1 MIKRISIKTALVL
14 PFMIF
19 ICVILLM
26 LVSVLQSDYNWLAK
40 EQGTKMA
47 IAVNE
52 NTQQKL
58 NELLQDPERINQIFA
73 TEIRE
78 MALSEQGD
86 LAQMGNVALAYM
98 KTVQEN
104 TPQVS
109 VLSFGDEKG
118 RFVGIRANDSGDF
131 SLMLKD
137 ERTAGMLNIYENE
150 TIHSKVVGAYK
161 DYDVLSRPWYVPVK
175 NTPEVQWSDIYVNAD
190 EKMEITI
197 SSLVPVFN
205 QSGKFVGVADT
216 DVKLNGIN
224 AFLKADKTKGSGV
237 IYIVD
242 KDWNLIAQSGVEP
255 VMNLVKD
262 SSGNSS
268 VELIKAFEFDSEM
281 IKTSALYM
289 QEHPEQMNQV
299 EQVDGISEKFYVQ
312 VSEVSSLEKLGWKVV
327 AVIPEN
333 DLMGAIKGH
342 QNTSLLIILVMAS
355 IVGLIGALVVS
366 KVIHPIK
373 EGVEA
378 AVALSH
384 GDFEH
389 NISHSFLPIA
399 EIDELME
406 AFKEMSMSLKDSFE
420 KIQISEE
427 KYRTLV
433 ENIDDMIYSITPDY
447 KFIAIN
453 QRFEKEIG
461 LERKEILGKH
471 IEIIFPDPD
480 ELRFWKEQIDR
491 VAETKEKYSFQ
502 YANIR
507 RDGKR
512 HVYNINLIPMI
523 NILGRVDMILGSNAD
538 ITELIEA
545 QEEIQDLHEMEKA
558 TLEKMVDARTTEL
571 KVAMDELIEKEK
583 MASLGGLVSGI
594 AHEINTPLGVSVS
607 AASYLKTINDQL
619 MEQMQNGTMTRTQ
632 LIEFLRSLDET
643 ANILNNNLYRAA
655 ELVKS
660 FKEISVNQITE
671 DLSYFNFKEY
681 LDMILLSLKHEYKNS
696 GHTIEVQCDENMV
709 IKSYSGVYA
718 QIFTNLVMN
727 ALIHGLKEVKGGII
741 HIGVVKEEDVMQIEF
756 SDNGVGISTEALPK
770 IFEPFYTTNR
780 GKGGSGLGLNV
791 VYNLVTGK
799 LNGKINCYSTL
810 GEGTRFVI
818 RVPLITE

>member
-150 TIHSKVVGAYK
+150 TIHSTVVGAYK